1 MAAEEGTGGKRRRLC
16 QELPPGEDGGDP
28 DLISRLPDELLG
40 SIITLLPTKDGGRTQ
55 ILARRWRPL
64 WRSAPLNLDAD
75 FTGGNTTTGYDYYY
89 ERVASKLLK
98 LLSAHEAPVRR
109 FSLNLNCRGSG
120 GLDRSIESFLQSPRI
135 RDVKEF
141 ELYVRGELPPCLV
154 SFSPAALRVLCV
166 CSHTEIPSLTACTL
180 SFPSLKQLSLVDV
193 TISESAL
200 CGVLSRCP
208 VLETLLLDNI
218 VCALRVLSVCLETKI
233 PSLTACMLNFPS
245 LKQLSLVY
253 VNISE
258 SALRGLLSRCPVLV
272 TLLLD
277 NICGA
282 RRVQISSRT
291 LRSVGVSSCGY
302 SSEAG
307 LEELMIVD
315 APLLEMLIPRVPSN
329 RLVIRVIHAPRLRTL
344 GYLHDDIPRLQ
355 LGTMH
360 FQKMVLVRPSDAMR
374 SVKILGLLTAPN
386 LDFVTGLLKCFPC
399 VEKLHI
405 VSYTQMIHKN
415 NAKSYAPLECLDQH
429 LKQVQI
435 INYEEKRSDVS
446 FIKFFVLNAR
456 VLESMKFVVRRDKCG
471 VKWVARQHNKLQ
483 VNDRASQAARFEFEA
498 DCSRGSSSVVH
509 MKHIHD
515 LAMDPFDRSLCT
527 CHGDALS

>member
-28 DLISRLPDELLG
+28 DLISRIPDELLG

-55 ILARRWRPL
+55 ILSRRWRPL

-120 GLDRSIESFLQSPRI
+120 LDRSIESFLQSPRI
-135 RDVKEF
+135 RDVQEF
-141 ELYVRGELPPCLV
+141 ELYVRGELPSCPPRALRMLAHRDP
-154 SFSPAALRVLCV
+154 FADHLHAQFPKPQAALPCRR
-166 CSHTEIPSLTACTL
+166 HYIRERSLW
-180 SFPSLKQLSLVDV
+180 
-193 TISESAL
+193 
-200 CGVLSRCP
+200 CP
-208 VLETLLLDNI
+208 VEMPRPGDLAAI
-218 VCALRVLSVCLETKI
+218 VCALRMLGDQNPLTDCLH
-233 PSLTACMLNFPS
+233 AQFP
-245 LKQLSLVY
+245 KPQA
-253 VNISE
+253 
-258 SALRGLLSRCPVLV
+258 ALPCLRQYIRERTPWPPVQMPCPGDLAAGQH
-272 TLLLD
+272 LW
-277 NICGA
+277 C
-282 RRVQISSRT
+282 
-291 LRSVGVSSCGY
+291 SSCPDQ
-302 SSEAG
+302 
-307 LEELMIVD
+307 LPD
-315 APLLEMLIPRVPSN
+315 PSK
-329 RLVIRVIHAPRLRTL
+329 RW
-344 GYLHDDIPRLQ
+344 
-355 LGTMH
+355 
-360 FQKMVLVRPSDAMR
+360 PSDAMR
-374 SVKILGLLTAPN
+374 SVKILGFLTAPN

-435 INYEEKRSDVS
+435 INYEEKRSDMS

-471 VKWVARQHNKLQ
+471 AKWVARQHNKLQ
-483 VNDRASQAARFEFEA
+483 VNDRASQAARFQFEA